1 MSGVNRW
8 LMLLTSPWVRLY
20 RMVDRLLCETDMAF
34 QLFDWLG
41 LEDRL
46 SNSDFDGETARAYF
60 DLSQKL
66 AIDQFLPHYKASD
79 THEPRLEDGK
89 VHVLP
94 EIGTA
99 LAEFRDLGMF
109 GASFPEE
116 LGGMGM
122 PYLLSSSSYA
132 WFAAANCSSIGYTML
147 TGANARLIV
156 AFGNQ
161 AQIDTFARPQI
172 EGRWFG
178 TMCLSEP
185 QAGSG
190 LADVRTRA
198 VADGADGHGQRYR
211 LTGNKMWI
219 SGGDQDISENIVHLV
234 LAKVP
239 DDKGDLPEGTAGISL
254 FIVPKV
260 MPNGGLND
268 IAVAGL
274 NHKMGNRGTSNC
286 LLNFGESEGAV
297 GWMVGEPGQGLRQMF
312 MMMNEARIAVGLG
325 AAALAC
331 RGYLLSVDYAR
342 ERLQGRAYGAREGS
356 PVAIIE
362 HSDVRRML
370 LAIRSYSEGAMGLC
384 LYCAALVDR
393 PDDDQDAALL
403 ELLTP
408 VAKTFP
414 SEYGTK
420 ANDLAIQI
428 HGGYGYTRDFDVE
441 QLYRDNRLNPIH
453 EGTTG
458 IQALDLL
465 GRKILRDGEGLAVLE
480 HRIAETCT
488 KADGIAEL
496 ANNAATLRLTLAQ
509 VFSTIDAVRA
519 HPEEQQMD
527 NAASFQTAFCLFVV
541 AWIWLDQAVAAHA
554 LEPGQSQNDRLRSG
568 KSNTCRYFFA
578 AELPVATALLAQVA
592 SGCDVTRTAD
602 PDLF

>member
-1 MSGVNRW
+1 
-8 LMLLTSPWVRLY
+8 
-20 RMVDRLLCETDMAF
+20 MVDRLLCETDMGF

-41 LEDRL
+41 LETRL
-46 SNSDFDGETARAYF
+46 SNSEFDGDTARAYF

-66 AIDQFLPHYKASD
+66 AADHFLPHYKASD
-79 THEPRLEDGK
+79 TQEPRLENGN

-99 LAEFRDLGMF
+99 LAEYRDLGLF

-122 PYLLSSSSYA
+122 PYLLSSASYA

-147 TGANARLIV
+147 TGANARLIA
-156 AFGNQ
+156 AFGNI

-198 VADGADGHGQRYR
+198 VADGTDALGARYR
-211 LTGNKMWI
+211 LSGNKMWI

-239 DDKGDLPEGTAGISL
+239 DAQGVLPSGTEGISL

-260 MPNGGLND
+260 LPDGDMND

-286 LLNFGESEGAV
+286 LLNFGEGGGAI

-312 MMMNEARIAVGLG
+312 MMMNEARIAVGFG

-331 RGYLLSVDYAR
+331 RGYLLAVDYAR
-342 ERLQGRAYGAREGS
+342 ERLQGRVIGKRDG
-356 PVAIIE
+356 PPIAIIE
-362 HSDVRRML
+362 HTDVRRML
-370 LAIRSYSEGAMGLC
+370 LAIRAYAEGAMGLC
-384 LYCAALVDR
+384 LYSAALVDR
-393 PDDDQDAALL
+393 PEAADDAALL

-408 VAKTFP
+408 VTKTFP
-414 SEYGTK
+414 SEYGPK

-465 GRKILRDGEGLAVLE
+465 GRKILRDGSGMQVLTA
-480 HRIAETCT
+480 RMAETCT
-488 KADGIAEL
+488 NADTIAEL
-496 ANNAATLRLTLAQ
+496 SGAADALRAAMAQ
-509 VFSTIDAVRA
+509 VHSTIETVRGHTAVR
-519 HPEEQQMD
+519 QLD
-527 NAASFQTAFCLFVV
+527 NAAQFQTAFGLVVV

-554 LEPGQSQNDRLRSG
+554 LPHGSPVNDRLRAG
-568 KSNTCRYFFA
+568 KTTTCRFFFTS
-578 AELPVATALLAQVA
+578 ELPMAAPLLAQVA
-592 SGCDVTRTAD
+592 SGCDVTQTAE
-602 PDLF
+602 PALF